1 MCLRGGQRVVY
12 TSPIKALSNQKYRE
26 LAEEFSDVGL
36 MTGDVTIAPNASC
49 LVMTTEI
56 LRSML
61 YRGSEAM
68 REVAWVVFDEV
79 HYLRDAE
86 RGVVWEESIV
96 MAPRA
101 ARFVF
106 LSATVPNAREFAD
119 WVAKVHQQPCHIVYT
134 DFRPTPLQHY
144 VFPAGGDGL
153 YLAVDEG
160 GTFREDNFQKAVN
173 AVGDAAAAAA
183 SAGGRDGGGRG
194 KKRKGGRRDG
204 GGAGGSDEASD
215 IFKIVRMIVER
226 QYDPV
231 IVFSFNKANCEALAR
246 QASPLDPSSGSQ
258 PDKTLFKTV
267 TTSQVKTR
275 DKEQKD
281 TNLDWFT
288 RFNMVKLD
296 MNSDDE
302 KVLVEGI
309 FRNAMDSLSDS
320 DKKLPMVSAI
330 LPLLR
335 RGIGIHHSGLLP
347 IVKEVIEIL
356 FQEGLIKCLF
366 ATETFSIGLNMPAKT
381 VVFADLRKWDGG
393 RFRYI
398 SGGEY
403 IQMSGRAG
411 RRGIDD
417 RGICILMLDEKME
430 PAVAKAMLKGTADPL
445 NSAFHLS
452 YSMILNQMRSEESD
466 PERMLRSSFRQFQAE
481 RALPDLKR
489 RVEELEE
496 QRSAF
501 AIAQE
506 DMVEEYLS
514 LSRQLEKLRRSI
526 RKVTSA
532 PEQAL
537 RFLNPGR
544 LARVVCSAPL
554 LPPAGAREAA
564 RSEAP
569 RRHRWAAEDLAWGV
583 IISFERA
590 SARGLDAGEE
600 DGQAEEPSTSEIS
613 YVVDVLLPCT
623 KDDAASAAVRR
634 EVVRPCRNGEVGEP
648 MVAVIPLSQVDCL
661 SSVRIHVPKNLIA
674 REAREHVQKTL
685 EEVQRRFPDGLQ
697 LLDPEEDMQVESSSY
712 RKAVRRLETVEST
725 LASHPLA
732 KEDDLDERLEAF
744 TTKEEISQQIK
755 NLTREVK
762 DTYHLILKD
771 ELKSRRRV
779 LRRLG
784 YVNLEEVVQLKG
796 RVACELTTAD
806 ELTMTELIFG
816 GVFQDLPP
824 ESAAA
829 LASCF
834 VWQEKVAN
842 APRPRE
848 ELEQPLRQLRDV
860 ARRVGKVQE
869 ECKMVLDVEE
879 YVAGFRQDIMEIVY
893 QWCRGAKFAD
903 ILRLSDIFEGSL
915 IRALRRLEELLR
927 QLVAACASIGEAG
940 LEDKFRTSI
949 ELMKRDIVFA
959 ASLYL

>member
-1 MCLRGGQRVVY
+1 
-12 TSPIKALSNQKYRE
+12 
-26 LAEEFSDVGL
+26 

-119 WVAKVHQQPCHIVYT
+119 WVAKVHKQPCHIVYT

-153 YLAVDEG
+153 YLAVDER

-173 AVGDAAAAAA
+173 AVGDAAAAA
-183 SAGGRDGGGRG
+183 SGGGRDGGGRR
-194 KKRKGGRRDG
+194 KKRKGARRDG
-204 GGAGGSDEASD
+204 GGAGGDEASD

-246 QASPLDPSSGSQ
+246 Q
-258 PDKTLFKTV
+258 
-267 TTSQVKTR
+267 
-275 DKEQKD
+275 
-281 TNLDWFT
+281 
-288 RFNMVKLD
+288 MVKLD
-296 MNSDDE
+296 MDSDDE

-506 DMVEEYLS
+506 DIVEEYLS

-532 PEQAL
+532 PEHAL

-544 LARVVCSAPL
+544 LARVVCSPPL

-569 RRHRWAAEDLAWGV
+569 SWHRWAAEDLAWGV

-600 DGQAEEPSTSEIS
+600 DRQAEEPSTSEIS
-613 YVVDVLLPCT
+613 YVVDVLLPCI
-623 KDDAASAAVRR
+623 KDDAASAAARR
-634 EVVRPCRNGEVGEP
+634 EVVRPCRHGEVGEP

-661 SSVRIHVPKNLIA
+661 SSVRIHVQKNLIT

-697 LLDPEEDMQVESSSY
+697 LLDAEEDMQVESSSY

-725 LASHPLA
+725 LKSHPLA
-732 KEDDLDERLEAF
+732 KETDLDERLEAF
-744 TTKEEISQQIK
+744 TTKEEISQRIK
-755 NLTREVK
+755 NLKREVK
-762 DTYHLILKD
+762 DTNHLILKD

-879 YVAGFRQDIMEIVY
+879 YVAGFRPDIMEIVY

-927 QLVAACASIGEAG
+927 QLVAACASIGEVG